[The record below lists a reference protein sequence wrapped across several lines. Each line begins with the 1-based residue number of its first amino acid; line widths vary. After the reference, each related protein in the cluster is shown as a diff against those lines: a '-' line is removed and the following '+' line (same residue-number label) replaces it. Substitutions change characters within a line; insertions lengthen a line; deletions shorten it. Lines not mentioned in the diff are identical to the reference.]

1 MIPQITEINF
11 PSYATLNSATITLSE
26 MGDRNITTQIKID
39 GDIVPD
45 FSGWE
50 LEFKGERFILPVK
63 EPQAAKDNTSRRSI
77 VDLTFSSWAVQEMKR
92 YFFVEMTSIESGT
105 AIADKYKASLGLNIE
120 NFVTAFNNVLNYYF
134 NGNIEMDLFGSGTG
148 IYSAEPAFFE
158 IDYTHIWDVLQKI
171 YEIYQVRWTIT
182 YDSSNEKYVIKVG
195 YPAAEIDDHDFEYGY
210 EGGLLRFERQVQDYD
225 ITNVLLGRGGE
236 KNLPY
241 RYFKKVD
248 PGNPNWAADP
258 DAIPELKNIYFE
270 NLRDINFRRYV
281 QGWKT
286 NPNRILEEGD
296 VVETYD
302 SARGET
308 DFAYAK
314 GHTDE
319 RFNPVEYVKDD
330 ASIAIYGERWGAL
343 ENADDIY
350 PTIQGIE
357 VDPYGRIDQVVDVE
371 SVTTDDIEAMA
382 ADAAEVTNV
391 AGASRTE
398 WINYN
403 STLELDINGAD
414 FSVPEGK
421 VGNLTIQN
429 TWFDTIL
436 YAKRGNDQVNV
447 DPADAVHELV
457 SINTTLSY
465 VTVVN
470 RNTGTELPPAGIP
483 AGNYFYKLHIV
494 VKAEFESS
502 MYNSVN
508 VTVGV
513 NGMKLTT
520 SEGSANAWK
529 PTFDIWIK
537 NIWDTTQQ
545 SGESD
550 EQYAARV
557 WEPILG
563 DRTGEEAK
571 VAFSTGFLSIS
582 EDYNFTIASIPVVD
596 RTKTID
602 GVASEW
608 RITLIKS
615 DAEYEATGKYI
626 PNAETGGNA
635 SAGDYFFFTGI
646 DMPWAYVLWAEEKL
660 NAYKT
665 AELAK
670 LKQINPTWIIRIDK
684 VRANT
689 KEQGELEYL
698 ADRFASGAKLR
709 VKDKRFT
716 NGQVLTLYVQT
727 VTYTWQEPSNGNPYL
742 VPDIEVVLSDKV
754 ETVASPIDQLEGS
767 VDLIQSTYAKISDIE
782 SAIRRVASPIFLKK
796 TGESERSLSPTRF
809 SSLMA
814 SESFRQGDIGG
825 QGWGAYTDG
834 EGHSVLEA
842 DTIVVRK
849 DMRVNTLTVNQIA
862 YLGGKQ
868 IISAAAMECTKVDD
882 TDSGYVCY
890 FDQKQGSVANLFKVD
905 DIVLG
910 QVWNADESE
919 QRYYKRKV
927 IAVSTDSITLS
938 KNIADGDGVP
948 QPKDIMVQYGS
959 YSDTSRQYVI
969 VRDVIGGG
977 YERMLSGLTT
987 VYANGNEYYF
997 AGRQSG
1003 STPRWFVGDANGQ
1016 HASYQNGV
1024 LNITGRLSVTTQV
1037 DKGNGTYESL
1047 SNYLSS
1053 LQDQIDGNIQT
1064 WYATGEPTLQN
1075 YPASTWPTVEDKNNH
1090 IGDLYY
1096 ESETGKAYRFMLD
1109 GNTYKWVPIADEDIA
1124 AALALAQ
1131 QNQTAIAGLAYL
1143 KAATNQGT
1151 LVQGGLVLTSMIQLG
1166 QTEEGTYKVYSGING
1181 IMDTSALGNGIAA
1194 WYGGSMADIGAD
1206 STLTD
1211 FAKSLFRF
1219 DGSGYLASGNIK
1231 WDLNG
1236 NGEIPGISWNN
1247 GRITLSPDIYLQ
1259 GGDRLTQIVDAVNRM
1274 YTQFA
1279 YDSHDNIVVKPT
1291 DAFYI
1296 PTSAPQ
1302 YPLAGGVALWYDYN
1316 GNYSEIPSG
1325 GGGGETLTVTKNG
1338 QSWLSYDGSQ
1348 AVTLNLVVPT
1358 KVSDLD
1364 NDSGFLTASTLPIA
1378 SANTLGGIKVGN
1390 NLTIDANGVLS
1401 AANSYVLPTASSSVK
1416 GGIKVGNT
1424 LTISNEVLN
1433 VVVGS
1438 VAQSNTGFVTG
1449 GDVYSAIAAAV
1460 TSALH
1465 YRGMSSTA
1473 LTDGG
1478 TETAIIGGVALTPQ
1492 SGDVVIYNG
1501 FEFLWENNVW
1511 NKLGDDT
1518 SYALKTI
1525 QINGDGTYITGGGD
1539 LTATRTLTLSAAVIA
1554 SLGKADSALQSV
1566 AFSDLTSHP
1575 TTLSGYGITDA
1586 YTKSEAD
1593 TEYAK
1598 YLPLAGNSVAT
1609 KVTGNIILGNGVYLQ
1624 GLRTDGTSIRNL
1636 IGEGSSNTVDVGN
1649 SSQGLYLITDASNV
1663 IHTKNGTNYTMYD
1676 SSNLTKSILTTLLE
1690 SDSGY
1695 YLPLTAGSGKK
1706 LTGPLYFDVTSAN
1719 KSIYANLSGGAFE
1732 AIRFTTDGHTYFG
1745 IGNNAGSRNMY
1756 LYGKLVQFTFGASSS
1771 TKSLV
1776 LDTGVIRPG
1785 SNSDVSLGTSSY
1797 KWKEVYAT
1805 TFYGALSGNASTAT
1819 KLETARTLWGQSFDG
1834 SANVSGSLTGVTD
1847 ITASGLATL
1856 PNIHAATSL
1865 SIPKVAPDTTASWYD
1880 SSHAYLWSDS
1890 EGNYAESAS
1899 GGGGGGGETLTI
1911 TKNGSAWLSYDGSAA
1926 VSLNLVVPT
1935 TLAELTD
1942 DSTHRVVTDTQI
1954 SNWGTAYTNN
1964 HTHSNKSVLDGI
1976 ASTDITAWNGKYA
1989 KPSGGIPKTD
1999 LASAVQTTLSNA
2011 DTAYGWGNHASA
2023 GYLTS
2028 SSLDGYVN
2036 EIATG
2041 TGNYISGVSKSG
2053 KKLTF
2058 TYGTL
2063 PTTIAWGSVTG
2074 KPTTISGYGITDAKI
2089 ETPSGTSNRKITLG
2103 SNNFTIYS
2111 WALASA
2117 KPSYTFS
2124 EIGSKPTTI
2133 AGYGITDAIQKG
2145 EYYMPTNSFG
2155 STLKGMQINSLNDGF
2170 YAMDKRTT
2178 VTLTGFDNNT
2188 KASVLFDADY
2198 ESKRIISQGG
2208 TGVVLMEVASGTFAT
2223 YTYGYIYVSFY
2234 NNASPASVSIRA
2246 YGTKSGT
2253 EGWYNY
2259 GAATDILN
2267 TTGSHCFRAYNG
2279 NIYNIK
2285 KWEITIVAKSD
2296 IDCWVTQ
2303 IEHSW
2308 TRGSQAMMSA
2318 VTKFAIKQDLY
2329 GEVVAPKFTVRG
2341 GTSSQF
2347 LKADGSVDSNTYAL
2361 SSALGSY
2368 VPTSRKVN
2376 NKALSADITLSL
2388 DDVADGS
2395 TRKLAD
2401 YLPLTA
2407 GSTKALTGD
2416 LYFDSSTAAKNIYY
2430 KDSSNA
2436 NLRALIMQPAGSL
2449 VVGYDLPAKS
2459 YSLYLDGYNEYI
2471 RFGSTRQYSLLFNGA
2486 DGTVRSSTGANLVS
2500 LGYRSNN
2507 TLFPFNY
2514 IYSTYS
2520 VASKALAAQTGKI
2533 MLGLAT
2539 FTIAN
2544 TKKARTFAIKIPYN
2558 GNPHCFK
2565 IGIYSSYGTLPSST
2579 ITVSTGGLNKT
2590 ASAYAAL
2597 YPSYSVEGSFA
2608 GRVAFARD
2616 ANTDAA
2622 NFYILIGSYADGYEY
2637 QSGYIAIEEVIV
2649 TSNPSGSDEY
2659 LQFAYTLSDLD
2670 SESTFTKISEC
2681 ANADAHFASVT
2692 APKGY
2697 FETELVIPKVAPS
2710 SPDSSKAYLW
2720 IDTNGNYAELPNA

>member
-120 NFVTAFNNVLNYYF
+120 NFVIAFNNVLNYYF

-182 YDSSNEKYVIKVG
+182 YDSTTEKYVIKVG
-195 YPAAEIDDHDFEYGY
+195 YPAAEIDDHEFEYGY

-248 PGNPNWAADP
+248 PGNPNWVADP

-330 ASIAIYGERWGAL
+330 ASIAVYGERWGAL

-371 SVTTDDIEAMA
+371 PVTTDNIEAMA

-457 SINTTLSY
+457 GINTTLSY

-470 RNTGTELPPAGIP
+470 RSTGTELPPAGIP

-529 PTFDIWIK
+529 PTFDIWVK
-537 NIWDTTQQ
+537 NIWNTTQQ

-660 NAYKT
+660 NAYKET
-665 AELAK
+665 ELAK

-727 VTYTWQEPSNGNPYL
+727 VTYTWQEPSSGNPYL
-742 VPDIEVVLSDKV
+742 VPDIEVVLSDKIEV
-754 ETVASPIDQLEGS
+754 SADPVTQLEGD
-767 VDLIQSTYAKISDIE
+767 VQNIQSTYAKISDIE

-849 DMRVNTLTVNQIA
+849 DMRVNTLTINQIA

-882 TDSGYVCY
+882 TNSGYVCY

-927 IAVSTDSITLS
+927 IAVGTDSITLS
-938 KNIADGDGVP
+938 KEIADGDGVP

-987 VYANGNEYYF
+987 VYANGDEYYF

-1016 HASYQNGV
+1016 HASYQDGV

-1047 SNYLSS
+1047 SNYLSN

-1075 YPASTWPTVEDKNNH
+1075 YPANTWPTVEDKNNH

-1109 GNTYKWVPIADEDIA
+1109 GNTYKWVQIADEDIA

-1181 IMDTSALGNGIAA
+1181 IMDTTALGNGIAA
-1194 WYGGSMADIGAD
+1194 WYGGPMADIGAD

-1259 GGDRLTQIVDAVNRM
+1259 GGDRLTAVVDAVNRM

-1291 DAFYI
+1291 NAFYI
-1296 PTSAPQ
+1296 PTSAPE

-1316 GNYSEIPSG
+1316 GNYSELPG
-1325 GGGGETLTVTKNG
+1325 GGGVADIYDLTIRRGSVSVGPYNLGEQAADIDLASLFSGYATE
-1338 QSWLSYDGSQ
+1338 SYVGNRIS
-1348 AVTLNLVVPT
+1348 ALNL
-1358 KVSDLD
+1358 
-1364 NDSGFLTASTLPIA
+1364 GTASQKDFVTTIV
-1378 SANTLGGIKVGN
+1378 SGGAG
-1390 NLTIDANGVLS
+1390 
-1401 AANSYVLPTASSSVK
+1401 LPTAEA
-1416 GGIKVGNT
+1416 IYT
-1424 LTISNEVLN
+1424 
-1433 VVVGS
+1433 
-1438 VAQSNTGFVTG
+1438 FVNN
-1449 GDVYSAIAAAV
+1449 AV
-1460 TSALH
+1460 TAAQP
-1465 YRGMSSTA
+1465 YKGVSSTA
-1473 LTDGG
+1473 ITDGG
-1478 TETAIIGGVALTPQ
+1478 TEMPTISGYATRTK
-1492 SGDVVIYNG
+1492 GDVVAYNKK
-1501 FEFLWENNVW
+1501 EFIWEGDKW
-1511 NKLGDDT
+1511 RELGDEG
-1518 SYALKTI
+1518 SYALKTVQVI
-1525 QINGDGTYITGGGD
+1525 AGTGLAGGGAISQD
-1539 LTATRTLTLSAAVIA
+1539 VTLSLSSATIA
-1554 SLGKADSALQSV
+1554 SLGLADSALQ
-1566 AFSDLTSHP
+1566 
-1575 TTLSGYGITDA
+1575 
-1586 YTKSEAD
+1586 AD
-1593 TEYAK
+1593 
-1598 YLPLAGNSVAT
+1598 
-1609 KVTGNIILGNGVYLQ
+1609 
-1624 GLRTDGTSIRNL
+1624 D
-1636 IGEGSSNTVDVGN
+1636 
-1649 SSQGLYLITDASNV
+1649 
-1663 IHTKNGTNYTMYD
+1663 
-1676 SSNLTKSILTTLLE
+1676 
-1690 SDSGY
+1690 
-1695 YLPLTAGSGKK
+1695 
-1706 LTGPLYFDVTSAN
+1706 
-1719 KSIYANLSGGAFE
+1719 
-1732 AIRFTTDGHTYFG
+1732 
-1745 IGNNAGSRNMY
+1745 
-1756 LYGKLVQFTFGASSS
+1756 
-1771 TKSLV
+1771 
-1776 LDTGVIRPG
+1776 
-1785 SNSDVSLGTSSY
+1785 
-1797 KWKEVYAT
+1797 
-1805 TFYGALSGNASTAT
+1805 
-1819 KLETARTLWGQSFDG
+1819 
-1834 SANVSGSLTGVTD
+1834 
-1847 ITASGLATL
+1847 
-1856 PNIHAATSL
+1856 
-1865 SIPKVAPDTTASWYD
+1865 
-1880 SSHAYLWSDS
+1880 
-1890 EGNYAESAS
+1890 
-1899 GGGGGGGETLTI
+1899 
-1911 TKNGSAWLSYDGSAA
+1911 
-1926 VSLNLVVPT
+1926 
-1935 TLAELTD
+1935 
-1942 DSTHRVVTDTQI
+1942 
-1954 SNWGTAYTNN
+1954 
-1964 HTHSNKSVLDGI
+1964 
-1976 ASTDITAWNGKYA
+1976 
-1989 KPSGGIPKTD
+1989 
-1999 LASAVQTTLSNA
+1999 
-2011 DTAYGWGNHASA
+2011 
-2023 GYLTS
+2023 
-2028 SSLDGYVN
+2028 LDGYVN
-2036 EIATG
+2036 AISQG
-2041 TGNYISGVSKSG
+2041 TGNYVTGITKSG
-2053 KKLTF
+2053 KTLTI
-2058 TYGTL
+2058 TRGTL
-2063 PTTIAWGSVTG
+2063 PTTIALSNVTG
-2074 KPTTISGYGITDAKI
+2074 ADDLKAIEALTGTSGFLKKTAANTWALDTNSYLIASSLKGLTLQVNGETAGTYNPNTAATINLSITEFATSEEDDAMFTSRQVPSVAVGDVCKITSVKGKSIVWNQLITNGNFADGTTGWSFTRATGVVGTNEITISAGTAPAATTSMAHMSVLTAGHKYYIAYDFMGLATEKFRVRANGSYLLMPTLDYVAS
-2089 ETPSGTSNRKITLG
+2089 TQYTRYSGVASPTS
-2103 SNNFTIYS
+2103 
-2111 WALASA
+2111 
-2117 KPSYTFS
+2117 SYTFIGFYPNQNS
-2124 EIGSKPTTI
+2124 TATAGQQLCMLRNIVLIDLTVMFGSAVADTMTAAEFEALYPLPYYDYDTGELVNNAASGVEMLDARGNSLGTIPLNITGLTSGGVQIFPDGMKSAGSVYDEWSGSTATKRIGSRAYQSGDENDSSVVTDGTTTYYPLSTPVTYTVDALPDTLVQFDAQGTQRRLPEDTASSVSAPMVCDFQYGANIGDLLPTVDYKIRHGHVALADEAIKLQTTRTI
-2133 AGYGITDAIQKG
+2133 WGQSFDGTANVFGALTEVTDITGTGLITMPNGKFSSSFIIPHIAPTGTLESEESYLYASATGNFSEEAPDAVGIASVIQTSSSSESG
-2145 EYYMPTNSFG
+2145 GTN
-2155 STLKGMQINSLNDGF
+2155 IV
-2170 YAMDKRTT
+2170 T
-2178 VTLTGFDNNT
+2178 VTLTDGSKSTFGVRNGQQGNSGYSGAAGELEVVNNLTDGGATAALSAEMGKILDGKIGALKDKNLNKRLFGTRVSGSAPWPDFVVSDYIDIPASHFTSRMYNWGTRPGYGFRYVDSGGNIITLTRNT
-2188 KASVLFDADY
+2188 GTLFNSFVIDYYDIPASAVTIRFPLYNLTEEQIASIFIGSDSDADY
-2198 ESKRIISQGG
+2198 LSWPF
-2208 TGVVLMEVASGTFAT
+2208 L
-2223 YTYGYIYVSFY
+2223 
-2234 NNASPASVSIRA
+2234 
-2246 YGTKSGT
+2246 
-2253 EGWYNY
+2253 
-2259 GAATDILN
+2259 
-2267 TTGSHCFRAYNG
+2267 
-2279 NIYNIK
+2279 
-2285 KWEITIVAKSD
+2285 AK
-2296 IDCWVTQ
+2296 
-2303 IEHSW
+2303 
-2308 TRGSQAMMSA
+2308 
-2318 VTKFAIKQDLY
+2318 
-2329 GEVVAPKFTVRG
+2329 
-2341 GTSSQF
+2341 
-2347 LKADGSVDSNTYAL
+2347 
-2361 SSALGSY
+2361 
-2368 VPTSRKVN
+2368 
-2376 NKALSADITLSL
+2376 
-2388 DDVADGS
+2388 
-2395 TRKLAD
+2395 
-2401 YLPLTA
+2401 
-2407 GSTKALTGD
+2407 
-2416 LYFDSSTAAKNIYY
+2416 
-2430 KDSSNA
+2430 
-2436 NLRALIMQPAGSL
+2436 
-2449 VVGYDLPAKS
+2449 
-2459 YSLYLDGYNEYI
+2459 
-2471 RFGSTRQYSLLFNGA
+2471 
-2486 DGTVRSSTGANLVS
+2486 
-2500 LGYRSNN
+2500 
-2507 TLFPFNY
+2507 
-2514 IYSTYS
+2514 
-2520 VASKALAAQTGKI
+2520 
-2533 MLGLAT
+2533 
-2539 FTIAN
+2539 
-2544 TKKARTFAIKIPYN
+2544 
-2558 GNPHCFK
+2558 
-2565 IGIYSSYGTLPSST
+2565 GTLPAVTSAWYAGDSDEIKAIVDAYPEYKDMTGYPSVRVSSKNLFSLKDVMFYGYN
-2579 ITVSTGGLNKT
+2579 TVSPGYPTYYSGYMPVEAGKKYTLSFKGTFSPQTYYYTSEKVYIERSLYATST
-2590 ASAYAAL
+2590 APATA
-2597 YPSYSVEGSFA
+2597 
-2608 GRVAFARD
+2608 AFARVALTSYNDVHLLDPSSEVQFEQSEFATSYEPYFIYGTDDISVPLKDKGFAFLGDSFTAGNLWCTTMASILKAKVVYNAAVSGSTWSTNAPDQADRLISSGSTPDYILCFLGVND
-2616 ANTDAA
+2616 ANNTMPLG
-2622 NFYILIGSYADGYEY
+2622 NIVYSNN
-2637 QSGYIAIEEVIV
+2637 IAELE
-2649 TSNPSGSDEY
+2649 S
-2659 LQFAYTLSDLD
+2659 
-2670 SESTFTKISEC
+2670 STFTGGVQRVLNKLMNAFPSAVIKIGWTPAGQSFTGTLDVSQYINRLKDLSIVYGVQFVETRYC
-2681 ANADAHFASVT
+2681 GISPYINADADYYEYGTGGGHPTATGQTRIGEAMARIMAS
-2692 APKGY
+2692 
-2697 FETELVIPKVAPS
+2697 
-2710 SPDSSKAYLW
+2710 
-2720 IDTNGNYAELPNA
+2720 NQ

>member
-134 NGNIEMDLFGSGTG
+134 NGEIEMDLFGSGTG

-182 YDSSNEKYVIKVG
+182 YDSSTEKYVIKVG
-195 YPAAEIDDHDFEYGY
+195 YPAAEIDDHEFEYGY

-225 ITNVLLGRGGE
+225 ITNILLGRGGE

-248 PGNPNWAADP
+248 PQNPNWAGDP

-302 SARGET
+302 SERGET

-371 SVTTDDIEAMA
+371 PVTTDDIEAMA

-447 DPADAVHELV
+447 DPADAVHGLV
-457 SINTTLSY
+457 AINTTLSY

-529 PTFDIWIK
+529 PTFDIWVK
-537 NIWDTTQQ
+537 NIWNTTQQ

-660 NAYKT
+660 NAYKET
-665 AELAK
+665 ELAK

-754 ETVASPIDQLEGS
+754 ETVASPLDQLEGS

-842 DTIVVRK
+842 DIIVVRK

-882 TDSGYVCY
+882 TGSGYVCY

-938 KNIADGDGVP
+938 KDIADGDGVP

-959 YSDTSRQYVI
+959 YSDISRQYVI

-987 VYANGNEYYF
+987 VYANGDEYYF

-1003 STPRWFVGDANGQ
+1003 STPRWFVGDALGQ
-1016 HASYQNGV
+1016 YASYQNGV
-1024 LNITGRLSVTTQV
+1024 LNIAGRLAVTTQI
-1037 DKGNGTYESL
+1037 DTGNGTYTAL
-1047 SNYLSS
+1047 SNYLSN

-1096 ESETGKAYRFMLD
+1096 DSDTGKAYRFMLD

-1166 QTEEGTYKVYSGING
+1166 QTEEGVYKVYSGING
-1181 IMDTSALGNGIAA
+1181 IMDTSTLGNGIAA
-1194 WYGGSMADIGAD
+1194 WYGGPMADIGAD

-1296 PTSAPQ
+1296 PTSAPE

-1316 GNYSEIPSG
+1316 GNYSELPSG
-1325 GGGGETLTVTKNG
+1325 GVGEVFDLTLRSGSTQLGVFQPDVEDKTIDLSPMLSG
-1338 QSWLSYDGSQ
+1338 YATQSW
-1348 AVTLNLVVPT
+1348 VTAQIGNI
-1358 KVSDLD
+1358 D
-1364 NDSGFLTASTLPIA
+1364 FTL
-1378 SANTLGGIKVGN
+1378 
-1390 NLTIDANGVLS
+1390 
-1401 AANSYVLPTASSSVK
+1401 
-1416 GGIKVGNT
+1416 
-1424 LTISNEVLN
+1424 
-1433 VVVGS
+1433 
-1438 VAQSNTGFVTG
+1438 
-1449 GDVYSAIAAAV
+1449 
-1460 TSALH
+1460 
-1465 YRGMSSTA
+1465 
-1473 LTDGG
+1473 
-1478 TETAIIGGVALTPQ
+1478 
-1492 SGDVVIYNG
+1492 
-1501 FEFLWENNVW
+1501 
-1511 NKLGDDT
+1511 
-1518 SYALKTI
+1518 YALKTELPTAA
-1525 QINGDGTYITGGGD
+1525 QIASWNAKYDKLSSGIPKSDLDSAVQTSLALADTALQAAALDSYYTKTQSDAKYLTAHQTLYDLTLQVNGETAGTYNPNTAATINLPITEFSTSTEDDVMFTSRQVPSVAVGDVVKITSVKGKSIVWNQLVQNGDFATEDVSLFGVTRGTLSISDNEAIYTGNSATNSAKGFYFRDKIPTIIGHRYYIGFQIKGSVASVIRLTNSMTSGNSLYSSGTHAFGTEITKVSLIWNNSDISSLNLGFRWPSTLNEEGTLYVRNVVLID
-1539 LTATRTLTLSAAVIA
+1539 LTAAGLDSLTAAEFEALYPLPYYDYNPGELVNNSASGVEMLDAGEN
-1554 SLGKADSALQSV
+1554 SLGTIPLDITGLECQSPNIW
-1566 AFSDLTSHP
+1566 DEEWE
-1575 TTLSGYGITDA
+1575 SGYWAVSDGSAHSGANWVRSKNPIRCLPSTA
-1586 YTKSEAD
+1586 YCIYTPANLGNRGGLLYYDGAGGYLSYVSIPASIYSSAGFVFTTPAGCEQVKFYMASAYNGAPVCINLSNAAYNGHYYPYGTFKPFEDGMKS
-1593 TEYAK
+1593 
-1598 YLPLAGNSVAT
+1598 AGTVYDEWSGTTAT
-1609 KVTGNIILGNGVYLQ
+1609 KRIGSRAYQSGDENDSSVV
-1624 GLRTDGTSIRNL
+1624 TDGTTTYYPL
-1636 IGEGSSNTVDVGN
+1636 ATPVTYTVDT
-1649 SSQGLYLITDASNV
+1649 LPDTLAAFDAA
-1663 IHTKNGTNYTMYD
+1663 GTQRRLPVDTSEEVAAPMVCDFQYGANIGD
-1676 SSNLTKSILTTLLE
+1676 LLPTV
-1690 SDSGY
+1690 DYKIRHGHVA
-1695 YLPLTAGSGKK
+1695 LA
-1706 LTGPLYFDVTSAN
+1706 D
-1719 KSIYANLSGGAFE
+1719 E
-1732 AIRFTTDGHTYFG
+1732 AI
-1745 IGNNAGSRNMY
+1745 
-1756 LYGKLVQFTFGASSS
+1756 KLQ
-1771 TKSLV
+1771 
-1776 LDTGVIRPG
+1776 
-1785 SNSDVSLGTSSY
+1785 
-1797 KWKEVYAT
+1797 
-1805 TFYGALSGNASTAT
+1805 
-1819 KLETARTLWGQSFDG
+1819 TARTIWGQSFDG
-1834 SANVSGSLTGVTD
+1834 TANVSGALTEVTD
-1847 ITASGLATL
+1847 ITGTGLINMPNGKFSSSLIIPHIEPTGILESGESYLYASATG
-1856 PNIHAATSL
+1856 NFSEE
-1865 SIPKVAPDTTASWYD
+1865 APD
-1880 SSHAYLWSDS
+1880 
-1890 EGNYAESAS
+1890 
-1899 GGGGGGGETLTI
+1899 
-1911 TKNGSAWLSYDGSAA
+1911 A
-1926 VSLNLVVPT
+1926 V
-1935 TLAELTD
+1935 
-1942 DSTHRVVTDTQI
+1942 
-1954 SNWGTAYTNN
+1954 
-1964 HTHSNKSVLDGI
+1964 GI
-1976 ASTDITAWNGKYA
+1976 ASVI
-1989 KPSGGIPKTD
+1989 
-1999 LASAVQTTLSNA
+1999 Q
-2011 DTAYGWGNHASA
+2011 
-2023 GYLTS
+2023 TS
-2028 SSLDGYVN
+2028 SSSESG
-2036 EIATG
+2036 G
-2041 TGNYISGVSKSG
+2041 TNIV
-2053 KKLTF
+2053 
-2058 TYGTL
+2058 
-2063 PTTIAWGSVTG
+2063 
-2074 KPTTISGYGITDAKI
+2074 
-2089 ETPSGTSNRKITLG
+2089 
-2103 SNNFTIYS
+2103 
-2111 WALASA
+2111 
-2117 KPSYTFS
+2117 
-2124 EIGSKPTTI
+2124 
-2133 AGYGITDAIQKG
+2133 
-2145 EYYMPTNSFG
+2145 
-2155 STLKGMQINSLNDGF
+2155 
-2170 YAMDKRTT
+2170 T
-2178 VTLTGFDNNT
+2178 VTLTDGSKSTFGVRNGQQGNSGYSGAAGELEVVNNLTDGGATAALSAEMGKTLDEKIGALKDKNLNKRLFGTRVSGSAPWPGFVVSDYIDIPVSHFTSRMYNWGARPGYGCRYVDSGGNIITLTKNT
-2188 KASVLFDADY
+2188 GTLFNSFAIDYYDIPASAVTIRIPLYNLTEEQIASIFIGSDSDADY
-2198 ESKRIISQGG
+2198 LSWPF
-2208 TGVVLMEVASGTFAT
+2208 L
-2223 YTYGYIYVSFY
+2223 
-2234 NNASPASVSIRA
+2234 
-2246 YGTKSGT
+2246 
-2253 EGWYNY
+2253 
-2259 GAATDILN
+2259 
-2267 TTGSHCFRAYNG
+2267 
-2279 NIYNIK
+2279 
-2285 KWEITIVAKSD
+2285 AK
-2296 IDCWVTQ
+2296 
-2303 IEHSW
+2303 
-2308 TRGSQAMMSA
+2308 
-2318 VTKFAIKQDLY
+2318 
-2329 GEVVAPKFTVRG
+2329 
-2341 GTSSQF
+2341 
-2347 LKADGSVDSNTYAL
+2347 
-2361 SSALGSY
+2361 
-2368 VPTSRKVN
+2368 
-2376 NKALSADITLSL
+2376 
-2388 DDVADGS
+2388 
-2395 TRKLAD
+2395 
-2401 YLPLTA
+2401 
-2407 GSTKALTGD
+2407 
-2416 LYFDSSTAAKNIYY
+2416 
-2430 KDSSNA
+2430 
-2436 NLRALIMQPAGSL
+2436 
-2449 VVGYDLPAKS
+2449 
-2459 YSLYLDGYNEYI
+2459 
-2471 RFGSTRQYSLLFNGA
+2471 
-2486 DGTVRSSTGANLVS
+2486 
-2500 LGYRSNN
+2500 
-2507 TLFPFNY
+2507 
-2514 IYSTYS
+2514 
-2520 VASKALAAQTGKI
+2520 
-2533 MLGLAT
+2533 
-2539 FTIAN
+2539 
-2544 TKKARTFAIKIPYN
+2544 
-2558 GNPHCFK
+2558 
-2565 IGIYSSYGTLPSST
+2565 GTLPAVTSAWYAGDSDEIKAIVDAYPEYKDMTGYPSVRVSSKNLFSLKDVMFYGYN
-2579 ITVSTGGLNKT
+2579 TVSPGYPTYYSGYMPVEAGKKYTLSFKGTFSLQTYYYTSEKVYIERSLYATST
-2590 ASAYAAL
+2590 APATA
-2597 YPSYSVEGSFA
+2597 
-2608 GRVAFARD
+2608 AFARVALTSYNDVHLLDPSSEVQFEQSEFATSYEPYFIYGTDDISVPLKDKGFAFLGDSFTAGNLWCTTMASILKAKVVYNAAVSGSTWSTNAPDQADRLISSGSTPDYILCFLGVND
-2616 ANTDAA
+2616 ANNTMPLG
-2622 NFYILIGSYADGYEY
+2622 NIVYSNNIADLE
-2637 QSGYIAIEEVIV
+2637 S
-2649 TSNPSGSDEY
+2649 
-2659 LQFAYTLSDLD
+2659 
-2670 SESTFTKISEC
+2670 STFTGGVQRALNKLMNAFPSAVIKIGWTPAGQSFTGTLDVSQYINRLKDLSIVYGVQFVETRYC
-2681 ANADAHFASVT
+2681 GISPYIDADADYYEYGTGGGHPTATGQTRIGEAMARIMAS
-2692 APKGY
+2692 
-2697 FETELVIPKVAPS
+2697 
-2710 SPDSSKAYLW
+2710 
-2720 IDTNGNYAELPNA
+2720 NQ

>member
-120 NFVTAFNNVLNYYF
+120 NFVIAFNNVLDYYF
-134 NGNIEMDLFGSGTG
+134 AGQIEMDLFGSGTG

-182 YDSSNEKYVIKVG
+182 YDSTTEKYVIKVG
-195 YPAAEIDDHDFEYGY
+195 YPAAEIDDHEFEYGY

-248 PGNPNWAADP
+248 PQNPNWAADP

-296 VVETYD
+296 VVEAYD

-371 SVTTDDIEAMA
+371 PVTTDDIEAMA

-457 SINTTLSY
+457 GINTTLSY

-470 RNTGTELPPAGIP
+470 RSTGTELPPSGIP

-529 PTFDIWIK
+529 PTFDIWVK
-537 NIWDTTQQ
+537 NIWNTTQQ

-660 NAYKT
+660 NAYKET
-665 AELAK
+665 ELAK

-698 ADRFASGAKLR
+698 ADRFASGAKLK

-727 VTYTWQEPSNGNPYL
+727 VTYTWQEPSSGNPYL
-742 VPDIEVVLSDKV
+742 VPDIEVVLSDKIEV
-754 ETVASPIDQLEGS
+754 SADPVTQLEGD
-767 VDLIQSTYAKISDIE
+767 VQNIQSTYAKISDIE

-890 FDQKQGSVANLFKVD
+890 FDQKQGSVANLFKAD

-927 IAVSTDSITLS
+927 IAVGTDSITLS
-938 KNIADGDGVP
+938 KDIADGDGVP

-987 VYANGNEYYF
+987 VYANGDEYYF

-1047 SNYLSS
+1047 SNYLSN

-1064 WYATGEPTLQN
+1064 WYAAGEPTLQN

-1109 GNTYKWVPIADEDIA
+1109 GNTYKWVQIADEDIA

-1181 IMDTSALGNGIAA
+1181 IMDTTALGNGIAA
-1194 WYGGSMADIGAD
+1194 WYGGPMADIGAD

-1325 GGGGETLTVTKNG
+1325 GGGGGETLTVTKNG
-1338 QSWLSYDGSQ
+1338 SAWLSYNGSTAVSLNLAVPTTLADLTDDSTHRLVTDTQIAAWNAKYDKPSGGIPASDLADAYLPLTAGSGKALTGDLYFNAASADKNIRWVNNASNTQKAITMHSGGNISIGPEQITAGKNTYIYGTSLYLNFGSSKQIIISGDNIRPSVNNGLSMGSSSLKWNSIYATNLYGSLALSNVTGADDLKAIEALTETSGFLKKTAANTWSLTNDIEASSLKTTTEEDAIFTYRHTPSVAVGDMAKVLCVKGKSIVWNQLVDIIHIQATNTGSYANFPASRFNIISGHKYLVRLSNWNNVTNVRLIEPYVGSTQSSNYIMTATQSGSAYWQYVGPSDASVDFYINIHDLTAMGLDSLTAEQFEALYLLPYYDYNPGEPVSNKTAAIETTGFNQWDEEWEVGSINTTTGANDASTSRIRTKNYISVFPSTTYYFLKPARKLVYLYYYDAEQNFLNYADPFATSDTGGTFTTPTAARYMRFIKATAEYNHDICINLSNPSRNGEYQPYKKDTLELNITDLVPANKPTLRLNQQIGETATSSVTAYGYSVTRNEAHITISNVSATSPTTMNLVIYPNLYQKIVVGHTYYIKTDLYKNYPSLANTNTLRLNFLNGDGLKTLGTIFTSATACTNVYLRIAIAIPLSVLPVGGTMNFFVDLIDLTEMYGAGNEPTNTALIEEQ
-1348 AVTLNLVVPT
+1348 IGTGYIPYNTGEDIPNRIYPKGAKSAGTACDVIRQTDTDRVIGVVDLGTLSWSYSNTRFKATLNRQNGTLNLLCTLYQPT
-1358 KVSDLD
+1358 SLSTTAPDKTIYAGSYYGA
-1364 NDSGFLTASTLPIA
+1364 NQIAIYDSAYT
-1378 SANTLGGIKVGN
+1378 
-1390 NLTIDANGVLS
+1390 DAATFKAAMSGVLLYYEQATPEHFDLLNPLS
-1401 AANSYVLPTASSSVK
+1401 QLVACDPDGTQRRLPEDTASSVSAPMVCDFQYGVNPSDVNVK
-1416 GGIKVGNT
+1416 VESE
-1424 LTISNEVLN
+1424 LSVLN
-1433 VVVGS
+1433 KR
-1438 VAQSNTGFVTG
+1438 
-1449 GDVYSAIAAAV
+1449 
-1460 TSALH
+1460 L
-1465 YRGMSSTA
+1465 
-1473 LTDGG
+1473 
-1478 TETAIIGGVALTPQ
+1478 
-1492 SGDVVIYNG
+1492 
-1501 FEFLWENNVW
+1501 
-1511 NKLGDDT
+1511 DT
-1518 SYALKTI
+1518 FSFA
-1525 QINGDGTYITGGGD
+1525 D
-1539 LTATRTLTLSAAVIA
+1539 LA
-1554 SLGKADSALQSV
+1554 
-1566 AFSDLTSHP
+1566 SHP

-1586 YTKSEAD
+1586 
-1593 TEYAK
+1593 
-1598 YLPLAGNSVAT
+1598 
-1609 KVTGNIILGNGVYLQ
+1609 
-1624 GLRTDGTSIRNL
+1624 
-1636 IGEGSSNTVDVGN
+1636 
-1649 SSQGLYLITDASNV
+1649 
-1663 IHTKNGTNYTMYD
+1663 
-1676 SSNLTKSILTTLLE
+1676 
-1690 SDSGY
+1690 
-1695 YLPLTAGSGKK
+1695 
-1706 LTGPLYFDVTSAN
+1706 
-1719 KSIYANLSGGAFE
+1719 
-1732 AIRFTTDGHTYFG
+1732 
-1745 IGNNAGSRNMY
+1745 
-1756 LYGKLVQFTFGASSS
+1756 
-1771 TKSLV
+1771 
-1776 LDTGVIRPG
+1776 
-1785 SNSDVSLGTSSY
+1785 
-1797 KWKEVYAT
+1797 
-1805 TFYGALSGNASTAT
+1805 
-1819 KLETARTLWGQSFDG
+1819 
-1834 SANVSGSLTGVTD
+1834 
-1847 ITASGLATL
+1847 
-1856 PNIHAATSL
+1856 
-1865 SIPKVAPDTTASWYD
+1865 
-1880 SSHAYLWSDS
+1880 
-1890 EGNYAESAS
+1890 
-1899 GGGGGGGETLTI
+1899 
-1911 TKNGSAWLSYDGSAA
+1911 
-1926 VSLNLVVPT
+1926 VP
-1935 TLAELTD
+1935 
-1942 DSTHRVVTDTQI
+1942 S
-1954 SNWGTAYTNN
+1954 
-1964 HTHSNKSVLDGI
+1964 
-1976 ASTDITAWNGKYA
+1976 
-1989 KPSGGIPKTD
+1989 
-1999 LASAVQTTLSNA
+1999 
-2011 DTAYGWGNHASA
+2011 
-2023 GYLTS
+2023 
-2028 SSLDGYVN
+2028 
-2036 EIATG
+2036 
-2041 TGNYISGVSKSG
+2041 
-2053 KKLTF
+2053 
-2058 TYGTL
+2058 
-2063 PTTIAWGSVTG
+2063 
-2074 KPTTISGYGITDAKI
+2074 
-2089 ETPSGTSNRKITLG
+2089 
-2103 SNNFTIYS
+2103 
-2111 WALASA
+2111 
-2117 KPSYTFS
+2117 
-2124 EIGSKPTTI
+2124 
-2133 AGYGITDAIQKG
+2133 
-2145 EYYMPTNSFG
+2145 
-2155 STLKGMQINSLNDGF
+2155 
-2170 YAMDKRTT
+2170 
-2178 VTLTGFDNNT
+2178 
-2188 KASVLFDADY
+2188 
-2198 ESKRIISQGG
+2198 
-2208 TGVVLMEVASGTFAT
+2208 
-2223 YTYGYIYVSFY
+2223 
-2234 NNASPASVSIRA
+2234 
-2246 YGTKSGT
+2246 
-2253 EGWYNY
+2253 
-2259 GAATDILN
+2259 
-2267 TTGSHCFRAYNG
+2267 
-2279 NIYNIK
+2279 
-2285 KWEITIVAKSD
+2285 
-2296 IDCWVTQ
+2296 
-2303 IEHSW
+2303 
-2308 TRGSQAMMSA
+2308 
-2318 VTKFAIKQDLY
+2318 
-2329 GEVVAPKFTVRG
+2329 
-2341 GTSSQF
+2341 
-2347 LKADGSVDSNTYAL
+2347 
-2361 SSALGSY
+2361 
-2368 VPTSRKVN
+2368 SRKVN
-2376 NKALSADITLSL
+2376 NKALSSDITLTLDDLADGSTRKLANYLPLAAGSSSALTGTLYSQNILPNGSSYALGSSRNPWSEVRATTFYGNLDWSYIQNKPTYTL

-2401 YLPLTA
+2401 YLPLSGGTMT
-2407 GSTKALTGD
+2407 GNITFST
-2416 LYFDSSTAAKNIYY
+2416 SSDKSIYANNGTLNQRVLLMT
-2430 KDSSNA
+2430 SSG
-2436 NLRALIMQPAGSL
+2436 NLSI
-2449 VVGYDLPAKS
+2449 GYDLPANSKT
-2459 YSLYLDGYNEYI
+2459 LYLDGYSIYLRYGTTKENSI
-2471 RFGSTRQYSLLFNGA
+2471 LLNGSNGTISRLKNMVSA
-2486 DGTVRSSTGANLVS
+2486 TTETYNLGNTGNRWLGVYANTVNAAKGFTTAGTLSVTGVSTFTGNLVP
-2500 LGYRSNN
+2500 N
-2507 TLFPFNY
+2507 TTNATD
-2514 IYSTYS
+2514 IGSS
-2520 VASKALAAQTGKI
+2520 SKKFKNLYLAGT
-2533 MLGLAT
+2533 AT
-2539 FTIAN
+2539 V
-2544 TKKARTFAIKIPYN
+2544 N
-2558 GNPHCFK
+2558 G
-2565 IGIYSSYGTLPSST
+2565 ISSSGNILPSST
-2579 ITVSTGGLNKT
+2579 GLSLGSSSNKWAALWTDDLGVNGAVLTSLIPDDGVFDLGASGAEWGSLYVGSIFASGEIRLSANNGKVVVEGLGGLFHYNDDEGDDFGLV
-2590 ASAYAAL
+2590 YL
-2597 YPSYSVEGSFA
+2597 GRQNGVEKIFVGN
-2608 GRVAFARD
+2608 D
-2616 ANTDAA
+2616 
-2622 NFYILIGSYADGYEY
+2622 
-2637 QSGYIAIEEVIV
+2637 
-2649 TSNPSGSDEY
+2649 DEY
-2659 LQFAYTLSDLD
+2659 LDIVLNGHTYAFEADV
-2670 SESTFTKISEC
+2670 
-2681 ANADAHFASVT
+2681 ANSLA
-2692 APKGY
+2692 
-2697 FETELVIPKVAPS
+2697 IPKVAPS
-2710 SPDSSKAYLW
+2710 NPDANKAYLW
-2720 IDTNGNYAELPNA
+2720 VNPTGNYAELPNS

>member
-182 YDSSNEKYVIKVG
+182 YDSTAEKYVIKVG
-195 YPAAEIDDHDFEYGY
+195 YPAAEIDDHEFEYGY

-330 ASIAIYGERWGAL
+330 ASIAVYGERWGAL

-371 SVTTDDIEAMA
+371 PVTTDDIEAMA

-436 YAKRGNDQVNV
+436 YAKKGNDQVNV

-457 SINTTLSY
+457 AINTTLSY

-529 PTFDIWIK
+529 PTFDIWVK
-537 NIWDTTQQ
+537 NIWNTTQQ

-660 NAYKT
+660 NAYKET
-665 AELAK
+665 ELAK

-689 KEQGELEYL
+689 KLQGELEYL

-727 VTYTWQEPSNGNPYL
+727 VTYTWQEPSSGNPYL
-742 VPDIEVVLSDKV
+742 VPDIEVVLSDKIEV
-754 ETVASPIDQLEGS
+754 SADPVTQLEGD
-767 VDLIQSTYAKISDIE
+767 VQNIQSTYAKISDIE

-938 KNIADGDGVP
+938 KDIADGDGVP

-1053 LQDQIDGNIQT
+1053 LQNQIDSTVQT
-1064 WYATGEPTLQN
+1064 WYVAGVPTLNN
-1075 YPASTWPTVEDKNNH
+1075 YPANTWATIEDKNNH

-1096 ESETGKAYRFMLD
+1096 DSDTGKAYRFMLD
-1109 GNTYKWVPIADEDIA
+1109 GNTYKWAQLADEDIA

-1131 QNQTAIAGLAYL
+1131 QNQTAIAGLQYL

-1166 QTEEGTYKVYSGING
+1166 QTEQGVYKVYSGING
-1181 IMDTSALGNGIAA
+1181 IMDPTALGNGIAA
-1194 WYGGSMADIGAD
+1194 WYGGPMADIGAD

-1279 YDSHDNIVVKPT
+1279 YDSHDNITVAPT
-1291 DAFYI
+1291 HALYI
-1296 PTSAPQ
+1296 PTTSPT
-1302 YPLAGGVALWYDYN
+1302 YPIEGKVALYYDYN
-1316 GNYSEIPSG
+1316 GNYSETPGEG
-1325 GGGGETLTVTKNG
+1325 GVANIFDLTLRRGSVSAGTYNLGEQAADINLASLFAGYATEQYV
-1338 QSWLSYDGSQ
+1338 GS
-1348 AVTLNLVVPT
+1348 AITALNL
-1358 KVSDLD
+1358 
-1364 NDSGFLTASTLPIA
+1364 GTASQKNYTTSI
-1378 SANTLGGIKVGN
+1378 TQGGA
-1390 NLTIDANGVLS
+1390 D
-1401 AANSYVLPTASSSVK
+1401 LPTSGA
-1416 GGIKVGNT
+1416 
-1424 LTISNEVLN
+1424 
-1433 VVVGS
+1433 
-1438 VAQSNTGFVTG
+1438 
-1449 GDVYSAIAAAV
+1449 VYSAIATAV

-1478 TETAIIGGVALTPQ
+1478 TETAIIGGVALVPQ
-1492 SGDVVIYNG
+1492 SGDVVIYGG
-1501 FEFLWENNVW
+1501 FEFLWENSVW
-1511 NKLGDDT
+1511 NKLGDDS

-1525 QINGDGTYITGGGD
+1525 TVSGDGTYITGGGD

-1554 SLGKADSALQSV
+1554 SLGKADTAVQPAALGDYVTLATAQTISGVKTFSTQQKFTVAQGTSPFTVASTTQVDKLNADLLDGLHSHEQRRLGNAKDTLGTNSIAYGLNAEATGDYAFAFSYSALASN
-1566 AFSDLTSHP
+1566 AYSGAI
-1575 TTLSGYGITDA
+1575 GYGAKASGQYA
-1586 YTKSEAD
+1586 YAIGYNAKAEANRA
-1593 TEYAK
+1593 YA
-1598 YLPLAGNSVAT
+1598 
-1609 KVTGNIILGNGVYLQ
+1609 LG
-1624 GLRTDGTSIRNL
+1624 
-1636 IGEGSSNTVDVGN
+1636 
-1649 SSQGLYLITDASNV
+1649 
-1663 IHTKNGTNYTMYD
+1663 H
-1676 SSNLTKSILTTLLE
+1676 
-1690 SDSGY
+1690 
-1695 YLPLTAGSGKK
+1695 
-1706 LTGPLYFDVTSAN
+1706 
-1719 KSIYANLSGGAFE
+1719 
-1732 AIRFTTDGHTYFG
+1732 
-1745 IGNNAGSRNMY
+1745 GNNALRDY
-1756 LYGKLVQFTFGASSS
+1756 AFTFG
-1771 TKSLV
+1771 
-1776 LDTGVIRPG
+1776 
-1785 SNSDVSLGTSSY
+1785 
-1797 KWKEVYAT
+1797 
-1805 TFYGALSGNASTAT
+1805 
-1819 KLETARTLWGQSFDG
+1819 
-1834 SANVSGSLTGVTD
+1834 
-1847 ITASGLATL
+1847 
-1856 PNIHAATSL
+1856 
-1865 SIPKVAPDTTASWYD
+1865 
-1880 SSHAYLWSDS
+1880 
-1890 EGNYAESAS
+1890 
-1899 GGGGGGGETLTI
+1899 
-1911 TKNGSAWLSYDGSAA
+1911 
-1926 VSLNLVVPT
+1926 
-1935 TLAELTD
+1935 
-1942 DSTHRVVTDTQI
+1942 
-1954 SNWGTAYTNN
+1954 
-1964 HTHSNKSVLDGI
+1964 
-1976 ASTDITAWNGKYA
+1976 
-1989 KPSGGIPKTD
+1989 
-1999 LASAVQTTLSNA
+1999 
-2011 DTAYGWGNHASA
+2011 
-2023 GYLTS
+2023 
-2028 SSLDGYVN
+2028 
-2036 EIATG
+2036 G
-2041 TGNYISGVSKSG
+2041 TGNYAGLLSGDSAKPYVKLAEYTPKAITYNGSTVYGIWNRYNDATSVTFSINGTSYTVNYPSGSPTYWRALNVVEVTGDIMVPTASAPFERYFVRVGSGIGTISIGAVTSLGNNLYAIISG
-2053 KKLTF
+2053 
-2058 TYGTL
+2058 
-2063 PTTIAWGSVTG
+2063 TTSNA
-2074 KPTTISGYGITDAKI
+2074 
-2089 ETPSGTSNRKITLG
+2089 ETWPDDKVFNSGTRISLWTKTTTATGASSVASGNNNRAVGSGAYAIAYQGVAAGDYSLSFGYNAFAAGAYSIAVGYMASATASYAFATGARSLASGTYAIAMGASSVASNSEAIALG
-2103 SNNFTIYS
+2103 SG
-2111 WALASA
+2111 ALASHA
-2117 KPSYTFS
+2117 RSKVLASY
-2124 EIGSKPTTI
+2124 G
-2133 AGYGITDAIQKG
+2133 
-2145 EYYMPTNSFG
+2145 
-2155 STLKGMQINSLNDGF
+2155 
-2170 YAMDKRTT
+2170 
-2178 VTLTGFDNNT
+2178 
-2188 KASVLFDADY
+2188 
-2198 ESKRIISQGG
+2198 
-2208 TGVVLMEVASGTFAT
+2208 
-2223 YTYGYIYVSFY
+2223 
-2234 NNASPASVSIRA
+2234 
-2246 YGTKSGT
+2246 KSGGAEQT
-2253 EGWYNY
+2253 VLGKYN
-2259 GAATDILN
+2259 
-2267 TTGSHCFRAYNG
+2267 
-2279 NIYNIK
+2279 
-2285 KWEITIVAKSD
+2285 
-2296 IDCWVTQ
+2296 
-2303 IEHSW
+2303 
-2308 TRGSQAMMSA
+2308 A
-2318 VTKFAIKQDLY
+2318 VTGDAL
-2329 GEVVAPKFTVRG
+2329 VVG
-2341 GTSSQF
+2341 WGTADNARANILTLSTAGVLTASSFKVPNGLTTQF
-2347 LKADGSVDSNTYAL
+2347 LKADGTLDSNTYAL
-2361 SSALGSY
+2361 ASAL
-2368 VPTSRKVN
+2368 
-2376 NKALSADITLSL
+2376 D
-2388 DDVADGS
+2388 
-2395 TRKLAD
+2395 D
-2401 YLPLTA
+2401 YLPLAGGTLTGNLLTTNIYPSSNLGGTL
-2407 GSTKALTGD
+2407 GSTSLRFGNAWLGKELHLDDSATVCGIYRGASTQAMRMLATTLRLGEGYAVSGGYTDIYGEQIRLYYSTSKTLGLTLDSSGTLIASGAMRIAGNIRPNSGSD
-2416 LYFDSSTAAKNIYY
+2416 TNSIGQANYPFTNIYGKTITASTSLLANGTLSVTGAATLSSTLSVTGAATLSSTLGVTGVATFNNDVLISASSAKLKFSGQDSGLYFDSGNSTYLPFFKVDTLHSFHIGN
-2430 KDSSNA
+2430 SSLSTDIVLLNDTYA
-2436 NLRALIMQPAGSL
+2436 T
-2449 VVGYDLPAKS
+2449 
-2459 YSLYLDGYNEYI
+2459 YI
-2471 RFGSTRQYSLLFNGA
+2471 ESHQFY
-2486 DGTVRSSTGANLVS
+2486 STGEVYSEGNMYCEGNLTAES
-2500 LGYRSNN
+2500 GAYIQTLLTIPTSAPSN
-2507 TLFPFNY
+2507 P
-2514 IYSTYS
+2514 
-2520 VASKALAAQTGKI
+2520 
-2533 MLGLAT
+2533 
-2539 FTIAN
+2539 
-2544 TKKARTFAIKIPYN
+2544 
-2558 GNPHCFK
+2558 
-2565 IGIYSSYGTLPSST
+2565 
-2579 ITVSTGGLNKT
+2579 
-2590 ASAYAAL
+2590 
-2597 YPSYSVEGSFA
+2597 
-2608 GRVAFARD
+2608 D
-2616 ANTDAA
+2616 AN
-2622 NFYILIGSYADGYEY
+2622 
-2637 QSGYIAIEEVIV
+2637 
-2649 TSNPSGSDEY
+2649 
-2659 LQFAYTLSDLD
+2659 
-2670 SESTFTKISEC
+2670 
-2681 ANADAHFASVT
+2681 
-2692 APKGY
+2692 
-2697 FETELVIPKVAPS
+2697 
-2710 SPDSSKAYLW
+2710 KAYLW
-2720 IDTNGNYAELPNA
+2720 IDTNGNYAESLNS

>member
-182 YDSSNEKYVIKVG
+182 YDSSTEKYVIKVG
-195 YPAAEIDDHDFEYGY
+195 YPAAEIDDHEFEYGY

-248 PGNPNWAADP
+248 PQNPNWAGDP

-371 SVTTDDIEAMA
+371 PVTTDDIEAMA

-457 SINTTLSY
+457 AINTTLSY

-626 PNAETGGNA
+626 PNAETSGNA

-670 LKQINPTWIIRIDK
+670 LRQINPTWIIRIDK

-938 KNIADGDGVP
+938 KDIADGDGVP

-1109 GNTYKWVPIADEDIA
+1109 GNTYKWVQIADEDIA

-1181 IMDTSALGNGIAA
+1181 IMDTTALGNGIAA
-1194 WYGGSMADIGAD
+1194 WYGGPMADIGAD

-1259 GGDRLTQIVDAVNRM
+1259 GGDRLTQIVDAVIRM

-1279 YDSHDNIVVKPT
+1279 YDSYDNITVAPT
-1291 DAFYI
+1291 HALYI
-1296 PTSAPQ
+1296 PTTSPE
-1302 YPLAGGVALWYDYN
+1302 YPIAGKVALYYDYN

-1325 GGGGETLTVTKNG
+1325 GGGG
-1338 QSWLSYDGSQ
+1338 
-1348 AVTLNLVVPT
+1348 
-1358 KVSDLD
+1358 
-1364 NDSGFLTASTLPIA
+1364 
-1378 SANTLGGIKVGN
+1378 
-1390 NLTIDANGVLS
+1390 
-1401 AANSYVLPTASSSVK
+1401 
-1416 GGIKVGNT
+1416 
-1424 LTISNEVLN
+1424 
-1433 VVVGS
+1433 
-1438 VAQSNTGFVTG
+1438 
-1449 GDVYSAIAAAV
+1449 DVYD
-1460 TSALH
+1460 L
-1465 YRGMSSTA
+1465 
-1473 LTDGG
+1473 
-1478 TETAIIGGVALTPQ
+1478 
-1492 SGDVVIYNG
+1492 IY
-1501 FEFLWENNVW
+1501 
-1511 NKLGDDT
+1511 K
-1518 SYALKTI
+1518 
-1525 QINGDGTYITGGGD
+1525 
-1539 LTATRTLTLSAAVIA
+1539 
-1554 SLGKADSALQSV
+1554 
-1566 AFSDLTSHP
+1566 
-1575 TTLSGYGITDA
+1575 
-1586 YTKSEAD
+1586 
-1593 TEYAK
+1593 
-1598 YLPLAGNSVAT
+1598 
-1609 KVTGNIILGNGVYLQ
+1609 
-1624 GLRTDGTSIRNL
+1624 
-1636 IGEGSSNTVDVGN
+1636 
-1649 SSQGLYLITDASNV
+1649 
-1663 IHTKNGTNYTMYD
+1663 KNGTTITTINLGTAEGIINVTVGWNDLTPDENHRFLTDTLINTWNGKQNAISDLATIRSNASTAATAVDVQQGSCLAVVNGHLTVDTQELDSEMGFGAAAYKGVATSVASGNTNLVTSGAVYTAIQNASPD
-1676 SSNLTKSILTTLLE
+1676 L
-1690 SDSGY
+1690 SG
-1695 YLPLTAGSGKK
+1695 YLPLTAGSGKA
-1706 LTGPLYFDVTSAN
+1706 LTGNLYLQTGSDGGIIQKTSNSLTRNTLLMTSTGTHLYLGEKGYTQTIFRGETLIFMANDQKNIYFNKNGYFYADNNTVNLGSSAN
-1719 KSIYANLSGGAFE
+1719 KW
-1732 AIRFTTDGHTYFG
+1732 
-1745 IGNNAGSRNMY
+1745 
-1756 LYGKLVQFTFGASSS
+1756 
-1771 TKSLV
+1771 
-1776 LDTGVIRPG
+1776 
-1785 SNSDVSLGTSSY
+1785 TS
-1797 KWKEVYAT
+1797 VYAT
-1805 TFYGALSGNASTAT
+1805 TLYGNL
-1819 KLETARTLWGQSFDG
+1819 D
-1834 SANVSGSLTGVTD
+1834 
-1847 ITASGLATL
+1847 
-1856 PNIHAATSL
+1856 
-1865 SIPKVAPDTTASWYD
+1865 
-1880 SSHAYLWSDS
+1880 WS
-1890 EGNYAESAS
+1890 
-1899 GGGGGGGETLTI
+1899 
-1911 TKNGSAWLSYDGSAA
+1911 
-1926 VSLNLVVPT
+1926 
-1935 TLAELTD
+1935 
-1942 DSTHRVVTDTQI
+1942 
-1954 SNWGTAYTNN
+1954 
-1964 HTHSNKSVLDGI
+1964 
-1976 ASTDITAWNGKYA
+1976 
-1989 KPSGGIPKTD
+1989 
-1999 LASAVQTTLSNA
+1999 
-2011 DTAYGWGNHASA
+2011 
-2023 GYLTS
+2023 
-2028 SSLDGYVN
+2028 
-2036 EIATG
+2036 
-2041 TGNYISGVSKSG
+2041 YIQN
-2053 KKLTF
+2053 
-2058 TYGTL
+2058 
-2063 PTTIAWGSVTG
+2063 
-2074 KPTTISGYGITDAKI
+2074 KPTLD
-2089 ETPSGTSNRKITLG
+2089 
-2103 SNNFTIYS
+2103 
-2111 WALASA
+2111 
-2117 KPSYTFS
+2117 
-2124 EIGSKPTTI
+2124 
-2133 AGYGITDAIQKG
+2133 
-2145 EYYMPTNSFG
+2145 
-2155 STLKGMQINSLNDGF
+2155 
-2170 YAMDKRTT
+2170 
-2178 VTLTGFDNNT
+2178 
-2188 KASVLFDADY
+2188 
-2198 ESKRIISQGG
+2198 
-2208 TGVVLMEVASGTFAT
+2208 
-2223 YTYGYIYVSFY
+2223 
-2234 NNASPASVSIRA
+2234 SI
-2246 YGTKSGT
+2246 
-2253 EGWYNY
+2253 
-2259 GAATDILN
+2259 
-2267 TTGSHCFRAYNG
+2267 
-2279 NIYNIK
+2279 
-2285 KWEITIVAKSD
+2285 
-2296 IDCWVTQ
+2296 
-2303 IEHSW
+2303 
-2308 TRGSQAMMSA
+2308 
-2318 VTKFAIKQDLY
+2318 
-2329 GEVVAPKFTVRG
+2329 
-2341 GTSSQF
+2341 
-2347 LKADGSVDSNTYAL
+2347 
-2361 SSALGSY
+2361 
-2368 VPTSRKVN
+2368 
-2376 NKALSADITLSL
+2376 
-2388 DDVADGS
+2388 ADGS
-2395 TRKLAD
+2395 TRKLAN
-2401 YLPLTA
+2401 YLPLT
-2407 GSTKALTGD
+2407 GGTMTGNIT
-2416 LYFDSSTAAKNIYY
+2416 FNSSSDKSIY
-2430 KDSSNA
+2430 A
-2436 NLRALIMQPAGSL
+2436 NNGTLNQRALLMSSSGNLSI
-2449 VVGYDLPAKS
+2449 GYDLPTNSKT
-2459 YSLYLDGYNEYI
+2459 LYLDGYSIYLRYGTTKENSI
-2471 RFGSTRQYSLLFNGA
+2471 LMNGSNGTISGLKNMVSA
-2486 DGTVRSSTGANLVS
+2486 ITETYNLGNTGNRWLGVYANTVNAATGFTTAGTLSVTGVSTFTGNLVP
-2500 LGYRSNN
+2500 N
-2507 TLFPFNY
+2507 TTNATD
-2514 IYSTYS
+2514 IGSS
-2520 VASKALAAQTGKI
+2520 SKKFKNLYLAGT
-2533 MLGLAT
+2533 AT
-2539 FTIAN
+2539 V
-2544 TKKARTFAIKIPYN
+2544 N
-2558 GNPHCFK
+2558 G
-2565 IGIYSSYGTLPSST
+2565 ITSSGNILPSST
-2579 ITVSTGGLNKT
+2579 GLTLGSSSNKWAILWTDEVETDDLGVNGAVLTSLIPDGALDLGSSSTRWGSLFALQADVSNALAIPTATPANPTSGKIYLYSQIDGNYSADAPDAVGISSIVQTTTSNESGGRNIVTVTLSNGEQSAFQVRNGQQGNSGYTGAAGELEVVNNLT
-2590 ASAYAAL
+2590 DGGATAAL
-2597 YPSYSVEGSFA
+2597 SAEMGKTLEENTKKIKYTQIDLTLWKL
-2608 GRVAFARD
+2608 RVI
-2616 ANTDAA
+2616 
-2622 NFYILIGSYADGYEY
+2622 NFYIILSTGVWNNSSNTTTFYVPIVPGASYKIVSQSGLDARYAILKSSATRELLNTTANFATGETALHQFTGTDYFTAPADGYYLAVNLKLSGTDVTPEVYKMDTEESWKERVEY
-2637 QSGYIAIEEVIV
+2637 LHWQTTKRLDLRTSSSYFGTPADATNADWGVSQAIWVKGAKMMELYVNQLSTSSNYYGWTGSVFYDENLNPIVASAKLLLRGTAAGSGWVRMAVPDNAAYFRYTVSSGIAAADYPIYLYSQDEDDVYGEAVSQALPYTYFGEAIKIQRRKFNYVIWANMDDTEVQSAAAYGKYLFLVWKNMAKVQLMDLETRQVLYTNSAPGITADTNFWHCNQACFGNLRVDADDTFPVLYVSQQNDSDGRGLVIACRIV
-2649 TSNPSGSDEY
+2649 PTFTDGEISSFTISVAQNIHLPVMTDTNCLGNPNWTYDEDNDCIWVYSRNNNSAADNYRQVRFTRFAVPALGSDVTLEDSDIVDAFSGDFSALNAQGGVINGGRLFIGQGGGTY
-2659 LQFAYTLSDLD
+2659 GYTWLRVIDLYAQRRQV
-2670 SESTFTKISEC
+2670 TF
-2681 ANADAHFASVT
+2681 
-2692 APKGY
+2692 
-2697 FETELVIPKVAPS
+2697 
-2710 SPDSSKAYLW
+2710 
-2720 IDTNGNYAELPNA
+2720 IDLLNTTGITDEPEGMFFYDGAIFICTYQRRIYKLLI